1 FEAFRLVRARAPE
14 AHLLIVGDGPKRG
27 WAEGFAQGALMDGAV
42 TMTGWVDHDALPG
55 LIARMDVATAPY
67 PPSEN
72 SYFSPLKLYEYLAVG
87 RPVVA
92 SAIGQ
97 TADVIADGV
106 NGLLTPPGDAAA
118 LAEALL
124 ALRADPARAARLGRA
139 AAAEG
144 ARHSWTRNAR
154 AVIDLAAN
162 LREAA

>member
-1 FEAFRLVRARAPE
+1 
-14 AHLLIVGDGPKRG
+14 
-27 WAEGFAQGALMDGAV
+27 
-42 TMTGWVDHDALPG
+42 MTGWVDHSALPG

-87 RPVVA
+87 RPIVA

-97 TADVIADGV
+97 TADVIKDGI
-106 NGLLTPPGDAAA
+106 NGILTPPGDAAA

-124 ALRADPARAARLGRA
+124 ALRANPARAAALGRA
-139 AAAEG
+139 AALEG

-154 AVIDLAAN
+154 AVTKLAAT
-162 LREAA
+162 LRRAA